1 MIDTTGKCTACGQT
15 VGIDTIHTCSPQV
28 TAPTQGLS
36 PAERRVGEAR
46 LTAEWVR
53 VISEDGAVL
62 GSWLAEGG
70 TKLRSEVVESEA
82 AKFLAL
88 DLLDARAAVAR
99 LTAEVERLKWE
110 AVVWKSSL
118 ECWGRHH
125 PWCWMVTQAGVEGV
139 YCNCGYREALTGKDR
154 SHEITPLSPHD
165 AEQVRLFE
173 ERVRASITPE
183 TEEAARRFVAARDAF
198 AASGG
203 SLPTPA
209 PEATDATS

>member
-1 MIDTTGKCTACGQT
+1 MIDTTGKCSACGQT

-28 TAPTQGLS
+28 TAPT
-36 PAERRVGEAR
+36 PERRVGEGLPPTCRGCGDEFDDEALCWACAR
-46 LTAEWVR
+46 DVELDRDELTEKV
-53 VISEDGAVL
+53 
-62 GSWLAEGG
+62 
-70 TKLRSEVVESEA
+70 T
-82 AKFLAL
+82 
-88 DLLDARAAVAR
+88 R

-209 PEATDATS
+209 PEEGE